1 MSALESMEPMKSTK
15 VPKNSK
21 LSSRKQI
28 ELTARDQR
36 REFCFGPKIAIFSK
50 ACKHKNF
57 LIKNFA
63 RALVKLLNF
72 DALFQTKVKNTV
84 YGSVVT
90 QQSSFSTLSLPPTFF
105 ATLVET

>member
-72 DALFQTKVKNTV
+72 DALLYSTRVGGHATK
-84 YGSVVT
+84 
-90 QQSSFSTLSLPPTFF
+90 
-105 ATLVET
+105 